1 MNLVSKTEGE
11 QRKILL
17 GMVAA
22 AMSDLNF
29 TQTDI
34 ENVVFEIEYKF
45 KTTEDVEALQLYR
58 KFIKKYQFTQII
70 LFAASRISVSAVEKF
85 VQMIQKRASRAATP
99 ESPRTY

>member
-45 KTTEDVEALQLYR
+45 KTTEDVEALQLYS
-58 KFIKKYQFTQII
+58 KFIKK
-70 LFAASRISVSAVEKF
+70 
-85 VQMIQKRASRAATP
+85 
-99 ESPRTY
+99 